1 MKSETLSPVEEDIV
15 LCLVLRDMYYV
26 EIFTTLRKEHNG
38 LVTPDSIIKNLVT
51 YTT

>member
-26 EIFTTLRKEHNG
+26 EIFPTLRKEHNG

-51 YTT
+51 YAT